1 MEPAVAKT
9 KPLEPGADAP
19 AGASVDAPAGGDTTQ
34 GVAQSPAPEA
44 LPQGGGRYTRTPAG
58 DLVRVQAEQETQ
70 PASDGK
76 NVKEQA

>member
-1 MEPAVAKT
+1 MAKT

-19 AGASVDAPAGGDTTQ
+19 GGDTAQ
-34 GVAQSPAPEA
+34 GVAQSAMQSAPPEA

-70 PASDGK
+70 TASNGND
-76 NVKEQA
+76 VKEQA